1 MNMIQGRLKFK
12 IGLLVNK
19 NKAKSLLKI
28 SANATKST
36 HKIPVSKCKITQ
48 QNKRTIG
55 LVLRRT
61 PTLGSNN
68 LL

>member
-1 MNMIQGRLKFK
+1 MIQGRLKFK

-28 SANATKST
+28 SANALKST
-36 HKIPVSKCKITQ
+36 HNKIPVSKCKITQ
-48 QNKRTIG
+48 QNKCNNG